1 LTTAVRR
8 WALYKAQQGAY
19 LAELEQLHSSISLP
33 STIKMVWSL
42 RSFGKLSAG
51 LLFMWSFYYIGS
63 QACKAEFTLESSR
76 GRSKIP
82 LAWLRPDLP
91 SQLSLPTTNLQ
102 RQSLIQGM
110 NENLITTVSYVTATA
125 RDTKPY
131 DLWGNPLIPI
141 LEQQSPN
148 KHYFFGQLLTDQKS
162 FAGYSGPKIYS
173 RNYFDTLGPFDS
185 SGTNYDDTHQFL
197 GYFSFDTS
205 YTLVVCDTPQL
216 RRFDQFPNG
225 TLPGT
230 ETSINI
236 TRNDRAP
243 DSAGKPTRPR
253 EVEVWERWNDDSIK
267 TPGYSNGSVVS
278 VCRLTQSFVNVG
290 TLCSPSGCAARSVYY
305 SPGHNGTEPSTPFD
319 DDEFAT
325 DFFDNLLRSTGPPK
339 INDTGT
345 MIVPSSNT
353 ISKLLHMGVFADV
366 YQLPDFQNSLP
377 DGDTLTNHTTIM
389 MNIIAMEL
397 TKMVNTYYTAS
408 QTVAKTCTIHAAG
421 VNITAIENDDNPEC
435 FHITASGSLY
445 DPQFKLSIP
454 WVVMDFLSCLI
465 LFLAAL
471 FAWWLRRRTL
481 APDIFGFVSSLTRE
495 NPHFALDTGDGSHL
509 SGLDRARLLGN
520 VKVKIGD
527 VAGHGETVGRI
538 GLSQYVEGY
547 EAGKLH
553 KERKY
558 A

>member
-1 LTTAVRR
+1 
-8 WALYKAQQGAY
+8 
-19 LAELEQLHSSISLP
+19 
-33 STIKMVWSL
+33 MVWSL

-51 LLFMWSFYYIGS
+51 LLFIWSFYYIGS
-63 QACKAEFTLESSR
+63 QACKSEFTLELSR
-76 GRSKIP
+76 GKSKIP

-91 SQLSLPTTNLQ
+91 SELSRPMTNFR
-102 RQSLIQGM
+102 RQSLIQEM
-110 NENLITTVSYVTATA
+110 NENLITTISYVTATS
-125 RDTKPY
+125 RETKPY

-141 LEQQSPN
+141 LEQQSPD
-148 KHYFFGQLLTDQKS
+148 KHYYFGRPLTDQKT

-173 RNYFDTLGPFDS
+173 RNFFEALGPFDYS
-185 SGTNYDDTHQFL
+185 ETNYDETHQFL
-197 GYFSFDTS
+197 GDFSFDTN
-205 YTLVVCDTPQL
+205 YILVVCDTPQL

-225 TLPGT
+225 TLPAT

-236 TRNDRAP
+236 TQNDRAP
-243 DSAGKPTRPR
+243 NSAGKPTRPR
-253 EVEVWERWNDDSIK
+253 EVELWVRWNSGA
-267 TPGYSNGSVVS
+267 PGHSNGSVVS
-278 VCRLTQSFVNVG
+278 VCRLTQSFVNVR
-290 TLCSPSGCAARSVYY
+290 TLCSPSGCAARTVYY
-305 SPGHNGTEPSTPFD
+305 SSGHNGTEPSTPFD

-325 DFFDNLLRSTGPPK
+325 DFFDNLLKSTGPPK
-339 INDTGT
+339 MNDTGT
-345 MIVPSSNT
+345 IIMHDSST
-353 ISKLLHMGVFADV
+353 ISQILGMGIFATL
-366 YQLPDFQNSLP
+366 YQLTDNF
-377 DGDTLTNHTTIM
+377 TTTTM
-389 MNIIAMEL
+389 DDIAMEL

-408 QTVAKTCTIHAAG
+408 QTVWRAC
-421 VNITAIENDDNPEC
+421 AIYSTGPNNTGPANDDNPDC
-435 FHITASGSLY
+435 FQITASGSLY

-454 WVVMDFLSCLI
+454 WVVMDFLSNLV

-527 VAGHGETVGRI
+527 VAGDGETVGRI